1 MAHGQKEIYSVQA
14 YTILITGATAGL
26 GRHTTL
32 LLAGY
37 GHRVIAT
44 GRNETALASLRN
56 EASTTTIET
65 LLLDV
70 DSMSSITEAHSEVN
84 RLTEGRGVD
93 VLINNAGYSQA
104 GPISE
109 IDDADLRAQ
118 FDTNVFGLMA
128 VTRAFLP
135 AMRAR
140 GSGRII
146 NVSSVAGRITT
157 PLLGAYHASKYA
169 VEALSNALRLE
180 LAAFGIEV
188 VLIEPGAI
196 RTEFSDRAMSQVEKY
211 RAPTSPYAVLFEDV
225 ERIRRIF
232 STGVIGPEVV
242 SRTIVRAIEAE
253 RPHARYVVPTSA
265 RLVLLPFA
273 ILPTRFMDSLLRR
286 ITGLTARNLRR
297 KPYKSS

>member
-1 MAHGQKEIYSVQA
+1 VQV

-26 GRHTTL
+26 GHHTAL
-32 LLAGY
+32 LLAVR
-37 GHRVIAT
+37 GHRVIAS
-44 GRNETALASLRN
+44 GRNEATLALLRN
-56 EASTTTIET
+56 ETPTAKIET
-65 LLLDV
+65 ITLDV
-70 DSMSSITEAHSEVN
+70 TSLSSIAEACTEVD
-84 RLTEGRGVD
+84 RLTEGRGID

-140 GSGRII
+140 GTGRIM
-146 NVSSVAGRITT
+146 NVSSIAGRITT

-180 LAAFGIEV
+180 LAAFGINV
-188 VLIEPGAI
+188 ILIEPGAI
-196 RTEFSDRAMSQVEKY
+196 RTEFSDRAMSQAEKY
-211 RAPTSPYAVLFEDV
+211 RTSTSPYAVLFEDV
-225 ERIRRIF
+225 ERIRRF
-232 STGVIGPEVV
+232 FNTGAIGAEVV
-242 SRTIVRAIEAE
+242 SRAIVRAVEAE

-265 RLVLLPFA
+265 YLILLSFA
-273 ILPTRFMDSLLRR
+273 IIPTRFTDSLLLRM
-286 ITGLTARNLRR
+286 TGLTAHNLRDR
-297 KPYKSS
+297 PYKSP

>member
-1 MAHGQKEIYSVQA
+1 MQV

-26 GRHTTL
+26 GRHTAR
-32 LLAGY
+32 LLAVR
-37 GHRVIAT
+37 GHRVIAS
-44 GRNETALASLRN
+44 GRNEAALAPLRN
-56 EASTTTIET
+56 ETPTAKIET
-65 LLLDV
+65 VPLDV
-70 DSMSSITEAHSEVN
+70 TSLSSIAEACTEVD
-84 RLTEGRGVD
+84 RLTEGRGID

-140 GSGRII
+140 GTGRII
-146 NVSSVAGRITT
+146 NMSSIAGRITT

-180 LAAFGIEV
+180 LAAFGVDVI
-188 VLIEPGAI
+188 LIEPGAI
-196 RTEFSDRAMSQVEKY
+196 RTEFSDRAVSQAEKY
-211 RAPTSPYAVLFEDV
+211 RTSTSPYAVLFEDV
-225 ERIRRIF
+225 ERIRRF
-232 STGVIGPEVV
+232 FNTGAIGAEVV
-242 SRTIVRAIEAE
+242 ARAIMRAVEAE
-253 RPHARYVVPTSA
+253 RPRVRYVVPTSA

-273 ILPTRFMDSLLRR
+273 ILPTRFMDALLCNM
-286 ITGLTARNLRR
+286 TGLTARNLRPRPR
-297 KPYKSS
+297 KSTQEGEASAD